1 MGNGRARKPYC
12 CMILLSIG
20 APTAQATHEGDGS
33 RPQRCPSSR
42 VGRTLAAKTSHR
54 ENPADSSLSR
64 RHDRQLLDRDV
75 VEHHRHV
82 DVPSADVTVEVR
94 LAGAAPVLDGAAG
107 GKGSLAAR
115 STILRLPLHS
125 MRLGR
130 RSLNFAH
137 VPVVYAGHLS
147 IVPGDRDCI
156 PPCFGDNAAIGGIAS
171 PKNTGALLEVL
182 GFRDGH
188 CCSTGCLG
196 RTHSTASGLSLS
208 PF

>member
-20 APTAQATHEGDGS
+20 APTAQATHEGRWIAPTTKPMVTRGQD
-33 RPQRCPSSR
+33 
-42 VGRTLAAKTSHR
+42 VGGQDFSLR
-54 ENPADSSLSR
+54 NPADSSLSR

-171 PKNTGALLEVL
+171 PKNTGALLKVL